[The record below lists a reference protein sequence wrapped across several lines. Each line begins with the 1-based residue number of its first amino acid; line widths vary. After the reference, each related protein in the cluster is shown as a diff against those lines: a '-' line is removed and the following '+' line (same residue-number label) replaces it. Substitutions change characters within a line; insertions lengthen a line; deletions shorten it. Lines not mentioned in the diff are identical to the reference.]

1 MAATV
6 EQLEKRVK
14 TLEESL
20 ADSVAEN
27 KQLQS
32 KLTSR
37 TAEDI
42 KAAGDEYDAITDSLV
57 NLPSFAKEFGS
68 AVVGSITDLSRG
80 IGILE
85 QQGTLIQQSFG
96 VSRDRIEEFKT
107 LIADVGP
114 VLASIGISE
123 NEFASTITN
132 ITDKLGTAASLGAEA
147 VTEIAA
153 ASKVSGVE
161 VGTLAENFRGVGISM
176 YDVGDRMAEV
186 ANYARSVGVP
196 VKAVSE
202 GVSTNLGKINLY
214 NFEGG
219 VQGLTRMATQAARL
233 GVDMTKVFSIADE
246 LFSPEKAIDYA
257 ASLQRLGVTANGL
270 LDPLKAMD
278 MAQNDPEALQNE
290 IVNLTKDFVKFSEAN
305 NKFEI
310 MPGAQRRMREVA
322 QALNIDAGEF
332 AKMGIQ
338 AAEFDRKLSQ
348 IKLPSFAD
356 DKETKELIASM
367 SQIKNGVATVTIKNI
382 QTGKVELKQPDQLTP
397 EDIEKLKQSQ
407 DDNNKS
413 IEELAVEQL
422 TQSQFQTAHLEA
434 IRLGGQLGMASMGPV
449 QRLLETSRETTRAA
463 TRAATTE
470 YTAPVVRETLTP
482 AARVAEDA
490 VISLLQNNA
499 KGFENAVGRMGGAVD
514 NITTN
519 IDKLAKN
526 VTSNFQSAMGGVGK
540 QYEPVIQKLESK
552 NDINVNMS
560 LDVKGGQN
568 VQVSDTELSKKILEL
583 MENNPVIRQTI
594 KDAAGSSQLSMNPNK
609 SQ

>member
-1 MAATV
+1 MAATI

-14 TLEESL
+14 TLEASL
-20 ADSVAEN
+20 ADAVSKN
-27 KQLQS
+27 KDLEGQLS
-32 KLTSR
+32 KKTVEEVKYS
-37 TAEDI
+37 A
-42 KAAGDEYDAITDSLV
+42 DEYTAVADSLY
-57 NLPSFAKEFGS
+57 NIPKIASDFGS
-68 AVVGSITDLSRG
+68 AVVESIAGLSRG

-85 QQGTLIQQSFG
+85 VEGTKIQQSFG

-107 LIADVGP
+107 LVADVGP
-114 VLASIGISE
+114 VLAQIGYSE
-123 NEFASTITN
+123 TEFANTITE
-132 ITDKLGTAASLGAEA
+132 ITSKLGTASSLGAEA
-147 VTEIAA
+147 VPEIAA

-161 VGTLAENFRGVGISM
+161 VGKLAENFRGVGISM

-202 GVSTNLGKINLY
+202 GVSTNLEKINLY

-233 GVDMTKVFSIADE
+233 GVDMTKVFTIADQ

-270 LDPLKAMD
+270 LDPLRAMD
-278 MAQNDPEALQNE
+278 MAQNDPEALQEE
-290 IVNLTKDFVKFSEAN
+290 IVNLTKDFVRFSEEN

-310 MPGAQRRMREVA
+310 MPGAQRRMREIADV
-322 QALNIDAGEF
+322 LDIDAAEF

-367 SQIKNGVATVTIKNI
+367 SQIKDGVATVTIKNI

-407 DDNNKS
+407 EDNNKS

-422 TQSQFQTAHLEA
+422 TQAQFQTGHLEA

-449 QRLLETSRETTRAA
+449 QRLLETSRETTRGA

-470 YTAPVVRETLTP
+470 YTASRVRETFTP

-499 KGFENAVGRMGGAVD
+499 EGFEQAVGRMGSAVD
-514 NITTN
+514 NITKN
-519 IDKLAKN
+519 IGEVAKN
-526 VTSNFQSAMGGVGK
+526 VTTKFESAIGSAGK

-568 VQVSDTELSKKILEL
+568 VQVSDTELAKKIQEL

-594 KDAAGSSQLSMNPNK
+594 KEAASTSQLSMNPNK
-609 SQ
+609 P

>member
-1 MAATV
+1 MAATI

-32 KLTSR
+32 RLTSR

-68 AVVGSITDLSRG
+68 AVVESISDLSRG

-85 QQGTLIQQSFG
+85 KQGTLIQQSFG

-107 LIADVGP
+107 LVADVGP
-114 VLASIGISE
+114 VLAQIGYTE
-123 NEFASTITN
+123 DQFATV
-132 ITDKLGTAASLGAEA
+132 ITDITSKLGTAASLGAEA
-147 VTEIAA
+147 VNEIAA

-161 VGTLAENFRGVGISM
+161 VNKLAENFRGVGISM

-202 GVSTNLGKINLY
+202 GVSENLGKINLY

-233 GVDMTKVFSIADE
+233 GVDMNKVFSIADE

-270 LDPLKAMD
+270 LDPLRAMD
-278 MAQNDPEALQNE
+278 MAQNDPEALQEE
-290 IVNLTKDFVKFSEAN
+290 IVNLTKDFVRFSEEN

-367 SQIKNGVATVTIKNI
+367 SQIKDGVATVTIKNI

-407 DDNNKS
+407 EDNNKS

-422 TQSQFQTAHLEA
+422 TQAQFQTGHLEA

-449 QRLLETSRETTRAA
+449 QRLLETSRETTRGA

-470 YTAPVVRETLTP
+470 YTASRVRETFTP

-499 KGFENAVGRMGGAVD
+499 EGFEQAVGRMGSAVD
-514 NITTN
+514 NITKN
-519 IDKLAKN
+519 IGEVAKN
-526 VTSNFQSAMGGVGK
+526 VTTKFESAIGSAGK
-540 QYEPVIQKLESK
+540 QYEPLIQKLESK

-568 VQVSDTELSKKILEL
+568 VQVSDTELAKKIQEL

-594 KDAAGSSQLSMNPNK
+594 KEAATTSQLSMNPK
-609 SQ
+609 K

>member
-1 MAATV
+1 M
-6 EQLEKRVK
+6 
-14 TLEESL
+14 
-20 ADSVAEN
+20 
-27 KQLQS
+27 
-32 KLTSR
+32 
-37 TAEDI
+37 
-42 KAAGDEYDAITDSLV
+42 
-57 NLPSFAKEFGS
+57 
-68 AVVGSITDLSRG
+68 
-80 IGILE
+80 
-85 QQGTLIQQSFG
+85 
-96 VSRDRIEEFKT
+96 
-107 LIADVGP
+107 
-114 VLASIGISE
+114 GISE
-123 NEFASTITN
+123 TDFASTITN
-132 ITDKLGTAASLGAEA
+132 ITDKLGTAASLGSEA

-153 ASKVSGVE
+153 AAKVTGQD
-161 VGTLAENFRGVGISM
+161 VGALAANFREVGISM

-186 ANYARSVGVP
+186 TNYARNVGVP
-196 VKAVSE
+196 VQAVAK
-202 GVSTNLGKINLY
+202 GVTENLGKINLY

-219 VQGLTRMATQAARL
+219 VQGLTKMATQAARL
-233 GVDMTKVFSIADE
+233 GVSMSDIFRIADD

-310 MPGAQRRMREVA
+310 MPGAQRRMREIADV
-322 QALNIDAGEF
+322 LNIDAGEF

-367 SQIKNGVATVTIKNI
+367 SQIKDGVATVTIKNI

-407 DDNNKS
+407 DQNNKS
-413 IEELAVEQL
+413 IEEIAVEQL
-422 TQSQFQTAHLEA
+422 DQATFTNSQLES
-434 IRLGGQLGMASMGPV
+434 IRLGGQLGMASLGPV
-449 QRLLETSRETTRAA
+449 QRLLETSRETTRGSA
-463 TRAATTE
+463 RAATTE
-470 YTAPVVRETLTP
+470 YTASRVRETFTP

-499 KGFENAVGRMGGAVD
+499 QGFEEAVGKMGSAID
-514 NITTN
+514 NITKN
-519 IDKLAKN
+519 IGEVATN
-526 VTSNFQSAMGGVGK
+526 VTTKFESAIGSAGK
-540 QYEPVIQKLESK
+540 QYEPLIQKLESK

-560 LDVKGGQN
+560 VDVKGGQN

-594 KDAAGSSQLSMNPNK
+594 KEAAGSSQLSMNPNK
-609 SQ
+609 P

>member
-1 MAATV
+1 MAATI

-32 KLTSR
+32 RLTSR

-57 NLPSFAKEFGS
+57 NLPSFAKEFGG
-68 AVVGSITDLSRG
+68 AVVESISDLSRG

-85 QQGTLIQQSFG
+85 KQGTLIQQSFG

-107 LIADVGP
+107 LVADVGP
-114 VLASIGISE
+114 VLAQIGYTE
-123 NEFASTITN
+123 DQFATV
-132 ITDKLGTAASLGAEA
+132 ITDITSKLGTAASLGAEA
-147 VTEIAA
+147 VNEIAA

-161 VGTLAENFRGVGISM
+161 VNTLAENFRGVGISM

-367 SQIKNGVATVTIKNI
+367 SQIKDGVATVTIKNI

-407 DDNNKS
+407 EDNNKS

-422 TQSQFQTAHLEA
+422 TQAQFQTGHLEA

-449 QRLLETSRETTRAA
+449 QRLLETSRETTRGA

-470 YTAPVVRETLTP
+470 YTASRVRETFTP

-499 KGFENAVGRMGGAVD
+499 EGFEQAVGRMGSAVD
-514 NITTN
+514 NITKN
-519 IDKLAKN
+519 IGEVAKN
-526 VTSNFQSAMGGVGK
+526 VTTKFESAIGSAGK

-568 VQVSDTELSKKILEL
+568 VQVSDTELAKKIQEL

-594 KDAAGSSQLSMNPNK
+594 KEAASTSQLSMNPNK
-609 SQ
+609 P

>member
-1 MAATV
+1 MAATI

-20 ADSVAEN
+20 ADAVAQN
-27 KQLQS
+27 KELESQ
-32 KLTSR
+32 LTSK
-37 TAEDI
+37 TAEDV
-42 KAAGDEYDAITDSLV
+42 KVSADQYTAVADSLY
-57 NLPSFAKEFGS
+57 NIPEIAKQFGS
-68 AVVGSITDLSRG
+68 AVIESIGGLTRG

-85 QQGTLIQQSFG
+85 VEGTKIQQSFG

-114 VLASIGISE
+114 VLAQMGYSE
-123 NEFASTITN
+123 TEFASTITE
-132 ITDKLGTAASLGAEA
+132 ITSKLGTAASLGAEA

-153 ASKVSGVE
+153 AAKVSGE
-161 VGTLAENFRGVGISM
+161 DIGTLAANFREVGISM

-186 ANYARSVGVP
+186 TNYARNVGVP
-196 VKAVSE
+196 VKAVAE
-202 GVSTNLGKINLY
+202 GVTDNLGKINLY

-233 GVDMTKVFSIADE
+233 GVDMNKVFSIADE

-270 LDPLKAMD
+270 LDPLRAMD
-278 MAQNDPEALQNE
+278 MAQNDPEALQEE
-290 IVNLTKDFVKFSEAN
+290 IVNLTKDFVRFSEEN

-322 QALNIDAGEF
+322 QALNIDASEF

-367 SQIKNGVATVTIKNI
+367 SQIKDGVATVTIKNI

-407 DDNNKS
+407 EQNNKS
-413 IEELAVEQL
+413 IEEIAVEQL
-422 TQSQFQTAHLEA
+422 DQATFTNSQLES
-434 IRLGGQLGMASMGPV
+434 IRLGGQLGMASLGPV
-449 QRLLETSRETTRAA
+449 QRLLETSRETIRGSA
-463 TRAATTE
+463 RAATTE
-470 YTAPVVRETLTP
+470 YTASRVRETFTP
-482 AARVAEDA
+482 ATRVAEDA

-499 KGFENAVGRMGGAVD
+499 QGFEEAVARMGSAVD
-514 NITTN
+514 NITKN
-519 IDKLAKN
+519 IGEVATN
-526 VTSNFQSAMGGVGK
+526 VTTKFESAIGNAGK
-540 QYEPVIQKLESK
+540 QYEPLTQKLESK

-568 VQVSDTELSKKILEL
+568 VQVSDTELAKKIQEL

-594 KDAAGSSQLSMNPNK
+594 KEAASTSQLSMNPK
-609 SQ
+609 KP

>member
-1 MAATV
+1 MAATI

-14 TLEESL
+14 TLEASL
-20 ADSVAEN
+20 ADAVSKNQDLEG
-27 KQLQS
+27 QLS
-32 KLTSR
+32 KKTVDDVKVSADQY
-37 TAEDI
+37 TAI
-42 KAAGDEYDAITDSLV
+42 ADSLY
-57 NLPSFAKEFGS
+57 NIPEIAKQFGS
-68 AVVGSITDLSRG
+68 AVIESIGGLSRG

-85 QQGTLIQQSFG
+85 AEGTKIQQSFG

-114 VLASIGISE
+114 ILAQMGISE
-123 NEFASTITN
+123 TEFASTITN
-132 ITDKLGTAASLGAEA
+132 ITDKLGTAASLGSEA

-153 ASKVSGVE
+153 AAKVTGQD
-161 VGTLAENFRGVGISM
+161 VGALAANFREVGISM

-186 ANYARSVGVP
+186 TNYARNVGVP
-196 VKAVSE
+196 VQAVAK
-202 GVSTNLGKINLY
+202 GVTENLGKINLY

-219 VQGLTRMATQAARL
+219 VQGLTKMATQAARL
-233 GVDMTKVFSIADE
+233 GVSMDDVFRIADD

-322 QALNIDAGEF
+322 SALNIEASEF

-367 SQIKNGVATVTIKNI
+367 SQIKDGVATVTIKNI

-407 DDNNKS
+407 DQNNKS
-413 IEELAVEQL
+413 IEEIAVEQL
-422 TQSQFQTAHLEA
+422 NQATFMNSQLES
-434 IRLGGQLGMASMGPV
+434 IRLGGQLGMASLGPV
-449 QRLLETSRETTRAA
+449 QRLLETSRETTRGSA
-463 TRAATTE
+463 RAATTE
-470 YTAPVVRETLTP
+470 YTASRVRETFTP

-499 KGFENAVGRMGGAVD
+499 QGFEEAVGKMGSAID
-514 NITTN
+514 NITKN
-519 IDKLAKN
+519 IGEVATN
-526 VTSNFQSAMGGVGK
+526 VTTKFESAIGSAGK
-540 QYEPVIQKLESK
+540 QYEPLIQKLESK

-560 LDVKGGQN
+560 VDVKGGQN
-568 VQVSDTELSKKILEL
+568 VQVSDTELAKKIKEL
-583 MENNPVIRQTI
+583 METDTVIQQTI
-594 KDAAGSSQLSMNPNK
+594 KNAAGSSQLSMNPNK
-609 SQ
+609 S

>member
-1 MAATV
+1 
-6 EQLEKRVK
+6 
-14 TLEESL
+14 
-20 ADSVAEN
+20 
-27 KQLQS
+27 
-32 KLTSR
+32 
-37 TAEDI
+37 
-42 KAAGDEYDAITDSLV
+42 
-57 NLPSFAKEFGS
+57 
-68 AVVGSITDLSRG
+68 
-80 IGILE
+80 
-85 QQGTLIQQSFG
+85 
-96 VSRDRIEEFKT
+96 
-107 LIADVGP
+107 
-114 VLASIGISE
+114 
-123 NEFASTITN
+123 
-132 ITDKLGTAASLGAEA
+132 
-147 VTEIAA
+147 
-153 ASKVSGVE
+153 
-161 VGTLAENFRGVGISM
+161 
-176 YDVGDRMAEV
+176 
-186 ANYARSVGVP
+186 
-196 VKAVSE
+196 
-202 GVSTNLGKINLY
+202 
-214 NFEGG
+214 
-219 VQGLTRMATQAARL
+219 MATQAARL

-367 SQIKNGVATVTIKNI
+367 SQIKDGVATVTIKNI

-594 KDAAGSSQLSMNPNK
+594 KEAAGSSQLSMNPNK

>member
-1 MAATV
+1 MAATI

-20 ADSVAEN
+20 ADAVAQN
-27 KQLQS
+27 KELESQ
-32 KLTSR
+32 LTSK
-37 TAEDI
+37 TAEDV
-42 KAAGDEYDAITDSLV
+42 KVSADQYTAVADSLY
-57 NLPSFAKEFGS
+57 NIPEIAKQFGS
-68 AVVGSITDLSRG
+68 AVIESIGGLTRG

-85 QQGTLIQQSFG
+85 AEGTKIQQSFG

-114 VLASIGISE
+114 VLAQMGISE
-123 NEFASTITN
+123 SEFASTITK
-132 ITDKLGTAASLGAEA
+132 ITDKLGTAASLGTEA

-153 ASKVSGVE
+153 AAKVTGQDI
-161 VGTLAENFRGVGISM
+161 GTLAANFREVGISM

-186 ANYARSVGVP
+186 TNYARNVGVP
-196 VKAVSE
+196 VQAVAE
-202 GVSTNLGKINLY
+202 GVSNNLGKINLY

-233 GVDMTKVFSIADE
+233 GVDMNKVFSIADE

-270 LDPLKAMD
+270 LDPLRAMD
-278 MAQNDPEALQNE
+278 MAQNDPEALQEE
-290 IVNLTKDFVKFSEAN
+290 IVNLTKDFVRFSEEN

-322 QALNIDAGEF
+322 QALNIDASEF

-367 SQIKNGVATVTIKNI
+367 SQIKDGVATVTIKNI

-407 DDNNKS
+407 EQNNKS
-413 IEELAVEQL
+413 IEEIAVEQL
-422 TQSQFQTAHLEA
+422 DQATFTNSQLES
-434 IRLGGQLGMASMGPV
+434 IRLGGQLGMASLGPV
-449 QRLLETSRETTRAA
+449 QRLLETSRETIRGSA
-463 TRAATTE
+463 RAATTE
-470 YTAPVVRETLTP
+470 YTASRVRETFTP
-482 AARVAEDA
+482 ATRVAEDA

-499 KGFENAVGRMGGAVD
+499 QGFEEAVGRMGSAVD
-514 NITTN
+514 NITKN
-519 IDKLAKN
+519 IGEVATN
-526 VTSNFQSAMGGVGK
+526 VTTKFESAIGNAGK
-540 QYEPVIQKLESK
+540 QYEPLTQKLESK

-568 VQVSDTELSKKILEL
+568 VQVSDTELAKKIQEL

-594 KDAAGSSQLSMNPNK
+594 KEAASTSQLSMNPNK
-609 SQ
+609 P

>member
-1 MAATV
+1 MAATI

-20 ADSVAEN
+20 ADAVAQN
-27 KQLQS
+27 KELQGQ
-32 KLTSR
+32 LTSK
-37 TAEDI
+37 TAEDVKI
-42 KAAGDEYDAITDSLV
+42 SADQYSAVADSLY
-57 NLPSFAKEFGS
+57 NIPEIAKQFGS
-68 AVVGSITDLSRG
+68 AVIESIGGLTRG

-85 QQGTLIQQSFG
+85 AEGTKIQQSFG

-114 VLASIGISE
+114 VLAQMGISE
-123 NEFASTITN
+123 SEFANTITE
-132 ITDKLGTAASLGAEA
+132 ITSKLGGAASLGAEA

-153 ASKVSGVE
+153 AAKVSGE
-161 VGTLAENFRGVGISM
+161 DIGTLAANFREVGISM

-186 ANYARSVGVP
+186 TNYARNVGVP
-196 VKAVSE
+196 VKAVAE
-202 GVSTNLGKINLY
+202 GVTDNLGKINLY

-233 GVDMTKVFSIADE
+233 GVDMNKVFSIADE

-270 LDPLKAMD
+270 LDPLRAMD
-278 MAQNDPEALQNE
+278 MAQNDPEALQEE
-290 IVNLTKDFVKFSEAN
+290 IVNLTKDFVRFSEEN

-322 QALNIDAGEF
+322 QALNIDASEF

-367 SQIKNGVATVTIKNI
+367 AQIKDGVATVTIKNI
-382 QTGKVELKQPDQLTP
+382 QTGEVKLKQPDQLTP

-407 DDNNKS
+407 EQNNKS
-413 IEELAVEQL
+413 IEEIAVEQL
-422 TQSQFQTAHLEA
+422 DQATFTNSQLES
-434 IRLGGQLGMASMGPV
+434 IRLGGQLGMASLGPV
-449 QRLLETSRETTRAA
+449 QRLLETSRETIRGSA
-463 TRAATTE
+463 RAATTE
-470 YTAPVVRETLTP
+470 YTASRVRETFTP
-482 AARVAEDA
+482 ATRVAEDA

-499 KGFENAVGRMGGAVD
+499 QGFEEAVGRMGSAVD
-514 NITTN
+514 NITKN
-519 IDKLAKN
+519 IGEVATN
-526 VTSNFQSAMGGVGK
+526 VTTKFESAIGNAGK

-594 KDAAGSSQLSMNPNK
+594 KEAASTSQLSMNPNK
-609 SQ
+609 P

>member
-1 MAATV
+1 MAATI

-20 ADSVAEN
+20 ADSVAQN
-27 KQLQS
+27 KELES

-42 KAAGDEYDAITDSLV
+42 KAASDQYNAVTDSLI
-57 NLPSFAKEFGS
+57 NLPKFAEEFGT
-68 AVVGSITDLSRG
+68 AIVGSISDLSRG

-85 QQGTLIQQSFG
+85 EQGTLIQQSFG

-107 LIADVGP
+107 LVADVGP

-123 NEFASTITN
+123 SEFASTITS

-153 ASKVSGVE
+153 ASKVSGIE
-161 VGTLAENFRGVGISM
+161 VGKLAENFRGVGISM
-176 YDVGDRMAEV
+176 YDVGDRMKEV
-186 ANYARSVGVP
+186 ADYARSVGVP

-202 GVSTNLGKINLY
+202 GVSQNLGKINLY

-233 GVDMTKVFSIADE
+233 GVDMDKVFSIADE

-290 IVNLTKDFVKFSEAN
+290 IVNLTKDFVRFSEEN

-322 QALNIDAGEF
+322 QALNIDASEF

-367 SQIKNGVATVTIKNI
+367 SQIKDGVATVTIKNI

-422 TQSQFQTAHLEA
+422 TQAQFQTAHLEA

-499 KGFENAVGRMGGAVD
+499 KGFESAVGRMGGAVD

-594 KDAAGSSQLSMNPNK
+594 KEAATTSQLNMNPTK
-609 SQ
+609 P

>member
-1 MAATV
+1 MAATI

-20 ADSVAEN
+20 ADAVAQN
-27 KQLQS
+27 KELQGQ
-32 KLTSR
+32 LTSK
-37 TAEDI
+37 TAEDVKI
-42 KAAGDEYDAITDSLV
+42 SADQYSAVADSLY
-57 NLPSFAKEFGS
+57 NIPEIAKQFGS
-68 AVVGSITDLSRG
+68 AVIESIGGLTRG

-85 QQGTLIQQSFG
+85 VEGTKIQQSFG

-114 VLASIGISE
+114 VLAQMGISE
-123 NEFASTITN
+123 SEFANTITE
-132 ITDKLGTAASLGAEA
+132 ITSKLGGAASLGAEA

-153 ASKVSGVE
+153 AAKVSGE
-161 VGTLAENFRGVGISM
+161 DIGTLAANFREVGISM

-186 ANYARSVGVP
+186 TNYARNVGVP
-196 VKAVSE
+196 VKAVAE
-202 GVSTNLGKINLY
+202 GVTDNLGKINLY

-233 GVDMTKVFSIADE
+233 GVDMNKVFSIADE

-270 LDPLKAMD
+270 LDPLRAMD
-278 MAQNDPEALQNE
+278 MAQNDPEALQEE
-290 IVNLTKDFVKFSEAN
+290 IVNLTKDFVRFSEEN

-322 QALNIDAGEF
+322 QALNIDASEF

-367 SQIKNGVATVTIKNI
+367 AQIKDGVATVTIKNI
-382 QTGKVELKQPDQLTP
+382 QTGEVKLKQPDQLTP

-407 DDNNKS
+407 EQNNKS
-413 IEELAVEQL
+413 IEEIAVEQL
-422 TQSQFQTAHLEA
+422 DQATFTNSQLES
-434 IRLGGQLGMASMGPV
+434 IRLGGQLGMASLGPV
-449 QRLLETSRETTRAA
+449 QRLLETSRETIRGSA
-463 TRAATTE
+463 RAATTE
-470 YTAPVVRETLTP
+470 YTASRVRETFTP
-482 AARVAEDA
+482 ATRVAEDA

-499 KGFENAVGRMGGAVD
+499 QGFEEAVGRMGSAVD
-514 NITTN
+514 NITKN
-519 IDKLAKN
+519 IGEVAKN
-526 VTSNFQSAMGGVGK
+526 VTTKFESAIGSAGK

-568 VQVSDTELSKKILEL
+568 VQVSDTELAKKIQEL

-594 KDAAGSSQLSMNPNK
+594 KEAATTSQLSMNPK
-609 SQ
+609 K